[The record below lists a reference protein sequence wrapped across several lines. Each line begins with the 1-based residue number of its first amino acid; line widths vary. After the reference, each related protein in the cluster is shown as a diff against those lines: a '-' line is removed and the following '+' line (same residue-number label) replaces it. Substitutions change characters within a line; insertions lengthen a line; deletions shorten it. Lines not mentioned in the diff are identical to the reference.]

1 MIPSGPTSPAAPAFR
16 RADGEGGSGAVR
28 PRLDLRLLLPTLVA
42 WGAAVALLPHGPRV
56 QLSVAICALTVG
68 VAVTVTVRRTTV
80 GTQAA
85 MAGVATALVLL
96 AAAGH
101 GAADRAGVIVELAG
115 ARAMV
120 QVSGTVLSEPRVVH
134 RGDEQPDLVVLRLRV
149 DEVTARGLV
158 STPSTPVLVFADAG
172 SGWEEV
178 RWHSRVHALA
188 RLSPS
193 REPGGD
199 TVAVLAPQGAPT
211 TLAEPSPLLGWAD
224 PARERLRAAVDPLPA
239 DARGLIPGLVIGDT
253 SLTPPDLTD
262 AMLATGMSHL
272 SAVSG
277 SNVAIVLG
285 AVVLL
290 CRWSGVGRRW
300 RPVIALLGLVGF
312 VVLCRPEPSVLRA
325 GAMGVVGLVA
335 LSTSRRRMSLPALA
349 VAVLALLC
357 VDPSL
362 ARSYGFALSTLA
374 TLGLVVF
381 ARPWGDAI
389 ARRLPPRAALVGD
402 AIAIPLAAQ
411 VVCAPVIVLLQGN
424 ISTIAVLANLLAA
437 PLVAPTTVAGIAA
450 AIAGAVW
457 VPLAVLVAW
466 VGALPAWL
474 IGRIARVCA
483 KVPMGQVDWVD
494 GTAGAWLLTLLTVAF
509 LVAGP
514 RLRWECARHP
524 CVATTAALLTAA
536 LLWPLPGAGGWPPP
550 GWVVIGCDVGQGD
563 AFVVPTGPGSAA
575 LVDTGAD
582 PEPVVACLDSLG
594 VRRLDAVVL
603 SHFHADHVGG
613 LTGVLEALP
622 VAAAYVTPVRDPPAE
637 AERTLAA
644 LAGAGVPA
652 HEVVAGDRLVWG
664 DVEAGVVW
672 PNEGISAL
680 VGANDA
686 SLVLDVSVQRTRVL
700 FTGDIEQTAAGQ
712 VRRRLQGQEFDVL
725 KVAHH
730 GSADQDEALVEGLGV
745 AVAMIGVGADNRFGH
760 PTDRVLALLAQAGAV
775 VLRTDRDGDIAV
787 VETQGGWAVS
797 SRRE

>member
-1 MIPSGPTSPAAPAFR
+1 MTPGPGRVVHPEEAPA
-16 RADGEGGSGAVR
+16 R
-28 PRLDLRLLLPTLVA
+28 PSPLDLRLLLPTLVA
-42 WGAAVALLPHGPRV
+42 WAVAVVLLPHGPGAQAAAAV
-56 QLSVAICALTVG
+56 CALAVG
-68 VAVTVTVRRTTV
+68 VAVTVRGRLTTAWA
-80 GTQAA
+80 QAA
-85 MAGVATALVLL
+85 MACVATALVLF

-101 GAADRAGVIVELAG
+101 GAVDRAGVVVDLARS
-115 ARAMV
+115 RAMV
-120 QVSGTVLSEPRVVH
+120 RVTGTVLSEPRVVH
-134 RGDEQPDLVVLRLRV
+134 RGDERPDLVVVRLRV
-149 DEVTARGLV
+149 EEITARGVV
-158 STPSTPVLVFADAG
+158 STPSTPVLVFTEAG
-172 SGWEEV
+172 NGWEEV
-178 RWHSRVHALA
+178 RWRARVHALA

-193 REPGGD
+193 REAGAD
-199 TVAVLAPQGAPT
+199 TVAVLAPEGAPT
-211 TLAEPSPLLGWAD
+211 TLSGPSPLLGWAE

-253 SLTPPDLTD
+253 SLTPPELTD

-290 CRWSGVGRRW
+290 CQWTGVGRRW
-300 RPVIALLGLVGF
+300 RPVIALAGLVGF

-335 LSTSRRRMSLPALA
+335 LSTSRRRVSLPALA
-349 VAVLALLC
+349 VAVLVLLC

-389 ARRLPPRAALVGD
+389 ARRLPRRAALMGD

-424 ISTIAVLANLLAA
+424 VSTVAVLANLLAA
-437 PLVAPTTVAGIAA
+437 PLVAPTTVAGIGAA
-450 AIAGAVW
+450 VAGVVW
-457 VPLAVLVAW
+457 APLGVLLAW

-474 IGRIARVCA
+474 IGRIARACA
-483 KVPMGQVDWVD
+483 TVPMGQVDWVD
-494 GTAGAWLLTLLTVAF
+494 GTVGAWLLATLTVTALLT
-509 LVAGP
+509 GP

-524 CVATTAALLTAA
+524 QAATAAGLLLAA
-536 LLWPLPGAGGWPPP
+536 AVWPLPGAGGWPPP
-550 GWVVIGCDVGQGD
+550 GWVVVGCDVGQGD
-563 AFVVPTGPGSAA
+563 AFVVPTGPGSAV

-582 PEPVVACLDSLG
+582 PGPVVACLDRLG
-594 VRRLDAVVL
+594 VERLDAVVL
-603 SHFHADHVGG
+603 SHFHTDHVGG
-613 LTGVLEALP
+613 LTGVVQALP

-637 AERTLAA
+637 AERTLAV
-644 LAGAGVPA
+644 LAAAGVAA

-664 DVEAGVVW
+664 EVEARIVW
-672 PNEGISAL
+672 PVEETSAL

-686 SLVLDVSVQRTRVL
+686 SLVLDVSVQRSRVL
-700 FTGDIEQTAAGQ
+700 FTGDIEEWAAGQ
-712 VRRRLQGQEFDVL
+712 VRRRLNGERFDVL

-730 GSADQDEALVEGLGV
+730 GSADQDQALVEGLGV
-745 AVAMIGVGADNRFGH
+745 QVAMIGVGGDNSFGH
-760 PTDRVLALLAQAGAV
+760 PTPSALALLRRVGAV

-787 VETQGGWAVS
+787 VETSGGWGVATRS
-797 SRRE
+797 G